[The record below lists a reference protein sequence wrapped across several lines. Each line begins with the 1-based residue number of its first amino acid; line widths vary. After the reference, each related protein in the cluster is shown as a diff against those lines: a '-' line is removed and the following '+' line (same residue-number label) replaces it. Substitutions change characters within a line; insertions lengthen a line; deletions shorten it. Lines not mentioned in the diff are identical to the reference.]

1 VKRPTAIPTLLAG
14 FAVMALAQLAAPL
27 GSPPVY
33 DGVVVQEPYRYLAP
47 VSGQAGSPS
56 SFTSPFPIKSSLSP
70 QFVAATSE
78 NPPQAELIGA
88 SGAVAAA
95 SSVTSMTVSIEPIAV
110 PPSSSK
116 AQVAGN
122 AYRFSITDPSGAPLA
137 INPSVPPTLIL
148 RAPDGYPELVLARS
162 SGGDWEQLPT
172 SPSGQS
178 GLLYSNVT
186 ALGDFALVVPA
197 ATSSGPDPKLIVAG
211 AAALV
216 GAALLV
222 GFLVIRRRSAIPSRA
237 ARPDRRPR
245 PSKRRRGGSRRGGRR

>member
-1 VKRPTAIPTLLAG
+1 VKRPAAILTLLTG
-14 FAVMALAQLAAPL
+14 FVVMALAQLAAPL
-27 GSPPVY
+27 GTPPVY

-47 VSGQAGSPS
+47 AAGQAGSPS
-56 SFTSPFPIKSSLSP
+56 SFTSPFPIKSSVSP

-95 SSVTSMTVSIEPIAV
+95 SGVTSMTVSIEPVAV
-110 PPSSSK
+110 PASSSK

-122 AYRFSITDPSGAPLA
+122 VYRFAITDPSGAPLA
-137 INPSVPPTLIL
+137 INPGVPPTLIL
-148 RAPDGYPELVLARS
+148 RAPDGYAEAVIARS
-162 SGGDWEQLPT
+162 AGGDWQELPT

-197 ATSSGPDPKLIVAG
+197 ATSSGPDPKLVLAG

-216 GAALLV
+216 VAALVV
-222 GFLVIRRRSAIPSRA
+222 GFVVIRRRPPVPSRA
-237 ARPDRRPR
+237 ARPNRRPR
-245 PSKRRRGGSRRGGRR
+245 PSKGKRGGSRRGGRR